1 MHRFR
6 PLGPYDIR
14 WISPGGANEV
24 TLDVLEQGNR
34 VMNISL
40 SIFVKSCACGSSEW
54 EYTCNYDDADFPSV
68 PMNDLFSDSYKTMPN
83 TLMFSNSIL
92 YHHLS
97 LGDAVRARR
106 FRFGRGGSSE
116 SLKLKWSVHSGR
128 ATSPPSTELLRTNTG
143 RSVSEH
149 SAG

>member
-1 MHRFR
+1 MRL
-6 PLGPYDIR
+6 PLI
-14 WISPGGANEV
+14 
-24 TLDVLEQGNR
+24 LEQGNR

-68 PMNDLFSDSYKTMPN
+68 PMNDFFFGFVQNYAEHVDVFKFDSVPPPLFGGRSPSKTLP
-83 TLMFSNSIL
+83 IWQ
-92 YHHLS
+92 
-97 LGDAVRARR
+97 
-106 FRFGRGGSSE
+106 GGSSE

-143 RSVSEH
+143 RSVS
-149 SAG
+149 